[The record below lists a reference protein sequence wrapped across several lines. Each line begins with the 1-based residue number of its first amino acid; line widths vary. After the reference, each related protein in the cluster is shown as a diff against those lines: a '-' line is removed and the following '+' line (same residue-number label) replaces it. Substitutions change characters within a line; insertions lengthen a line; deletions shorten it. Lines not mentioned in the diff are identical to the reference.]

1 MADLG
6 YSFGLRLLQR
16 LKEQEL
22 FLLTANTG

>member
-6 YSFGLRLLQR
+6 YTCGLRLVQR
-16 LKEQEL
+16 VKEQEL